1 MQHIPENIQILIEKH
16 QSGNALPEEIQML
29 NDWYR
34 SFNDSNVEFTAAEN
48 DTEDQMEQRIK
59 NRILHTLSDEIK
71 SASTTFRWQMPM
83 VAASILLL
91 LSAGL
96 YFLLPTRLQKQQQAS
111 FVTQPVND
119 IAPGGNKAVL
129 TLADGS
135 TIVLDNASNG
145 TISQQGNIQ
154 VQKLDNGLLSYTVNG
169 KKVTENDETFY
180 NTITTPRGGQYHITL
195 ADGTLVWLNAAS
207 SIRFPV
213 VFAGTERKVT
223 ITGEAYFE
231 VAKNAAMPF
240 KVKAAFSEIE
250 VLGTHFNVNAYEDE
264 TYIKTTLLE
273 GLVKVSATT
282 MSANRLPILLKPG
295 QQSGISKAGNISV
308 QNDVDIEE
316 AMAWKNGRFQFSSAD
331 LNSILR
337 QISRWYDVD
346 IVYNGKVD
354 LHFTG
359 QLARNA
365 NVSNVFEKLAL
376 TGEVHFRIDGKKIIV
391 SP

>member
-1 MQHIPENIQILIEKH
+1 MHIPENIQILIEKY
-16 QSGNALPEEIQML
+16 QSGKASPEETRML
-29 NDWYR
+29 NSWYR
-34 SFNDSNVEFTAAEN
+34 SFNDSQVEFTATEN
-48 DTEDQMEQRIK
+48 DAEVQLEERIK
-59 NRILHTLSDEIK
+59 NRILHTLRDEIK
-71 SASTTFRWQMPM
+71 PAGARFRWQMPM
-83 VAASILLL
+83 VAAAVLLL

-96 YFLLPTRLQKQQQAS
+96 YFLLPYRFQKQQLVS
-111 FVTQPVND
+111 FATQPVND
-119 IAPGGNKAVL
+119 IAPGGNRAVL

-135 TIVLDNASNG
+135 TVVLDSASNG

-154 VQKLDNGLLSYTVNG
+154 VKKLDNGLLAYTVNG
-169 KKVTENDETFY
+169 KKITENDETFY

-213 VFAGTERKVT
+213 VFSGTERKVT

-240 KVKAAFSEIE
+240 KVKAAASEIE

-264 TYIKTTLLE
+264 ASIKTTLLE
-273 GLVKVSATT
+273 GSVKVSATAIP
-282 MSANRLPILLKPG
+282 ANRPAVLLKPG
-295 QQSGISKAGNISV
+295 QQSGISKAGIISV
-308 QNDVDIEE
+308 QNNADIEE
-316 AMAWKNGRFQFSSAD
+316 AMAWKNGRFQFKSAD

-346 IVYNGKVD
+346 VVYNGKAD

-365 NVSNVFEKLAL
+365 NVSNVFKKLAL
-376 TGEVHFRIDGKKIIV
+376 TGEVSFRIDGKKIIV

>member
-1 MQHIPENIQILIEKH
+1 MHIPENIQILIERY
-16 QSGNALPEEIQML
+16 QSGKASPEDVQAL

-34 SFNDSNVEFTAAEN
+34 SFDDSHVAFTAAEG
-48 DTEDQMEQRIK
+48 DTEAQLEERIK
-59 NRILHTLSDEIK
+59 NRILHTLQER
-71 SASTTFRWQMPM
+71 SAPADNRFRWRIPA
-83 VAASILLL
+83 VAAAVLVL
-91 LSAGL
+91 LSAAL
-96 YFLLPTRLQKQQQAS
+96 YFLLPYRTRQPQQISLAE
-111 FVTQPVND
+111 QPVND
-119 IAPGGNKAVL
+119 IAPGGNKAML

-135 TIVLDNASNG
+135 TIVLDSASNG

-154 VQKLDNGLLSYTVNG
+154 IQKLDNGLLAYIVNG
-169 KKVTENDETFY
+169 RTITENDENFY
-180 NTITTPRGGQYHITL
+180 NTITTPRGGQYQVTL

-213 VFAGTERKVT
+213 VFTGTERKVT

-231 VAKNAAMPF
+231 VAKNVAMPF
-240 KVKAAFSEIE
+240 KVKAASSEIE

-264 TYIKTTLLE
+264 ASIKTTLLE
-273 GLVKVSATT
+273 GSVKVSAIA
-282 MSANRLPILLKPG
+282 SSVKHAPVLLKPG
-295 QQSGISKAGNISV
+295 QQSSISKAGIISV
-308 QNDVDIEE
+308 QNDADTEE
-316 AMAWKNGRFQFSSAD
+316 AMAWRNGRFQFRSAD
-331 LNSILR
+331 LQSILR

-346 IVYNGKVD
+346 VVYQGKVD

-376 TGEVHFRIDGKKIIV
+376 TGEVNFRIDGKKIIV